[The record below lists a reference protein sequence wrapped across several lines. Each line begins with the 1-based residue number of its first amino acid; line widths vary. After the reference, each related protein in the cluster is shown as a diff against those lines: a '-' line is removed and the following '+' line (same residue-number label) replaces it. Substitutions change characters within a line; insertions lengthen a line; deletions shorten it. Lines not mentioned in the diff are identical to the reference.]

1 MSDLEKAID
10 KRLGELQKCCKLLE
24 YLKNQETSNKTATSN
39 NPSKP
44 VTEELSVRDLCLKF
58 HFVTGIDDAP
68 LRHDI
73 LNVFKYMS
81 KGFDKVCE
89 IYLKSLHRLLS
100 AQISD
105 SFRLITEKNISYLL
119 IGDNSQF
126 VLFPKDNVN
135 NFKQTHKKLI
145 LEHAC
150 NFYNL
155 SIEKKEHVFTKLL
168 KKRKQ
173 TKEEDVK
180 VQGDTLRSSND
191 LKDNSG
197 SILGKRKP
205 SESLQ
210 SDIVENKKRKK
221 ETKQRIP
228 KNKRVDDQIE
238 VICDGEDLSDGKQEP
253 TVTEGKVTKLKVTT
267 ANEAEAKD
275 SKQITVTEVKN
286 SKETNVTEANVTEAK
301 VTEKNVTE
309 EKDSSK
315 ERDST
320 VTEAKVTEK
329 NVTEE
334 KDSSNGIDSTVT
346 EEKDSS
352 KGIDSTVTE
361 EKDSSKGIDS
371 TVTEAKDS
379 SVTEEK
385 DSSKGIDSTVTEAK
399 DSSVTE
405 EKDSSKGIDST
416 VTEAKDSSVTEEKDS
431 CKGRDSTVTEDK
443 DSIKERNPAVNKPQ
457 DHNVY
462 EDNDYDSD
470 NSSDSLVFNLR
481 NEKLNMTSLFG
492 YELGNFDDE

>member
-1 MSDLEKAID
+1 MI
-10 KRLGELQKCCKLLE
+10 ELQKSYKLFE
-24 YLKNQETSNKTATSN
+24 YLKNQETSNNKTTTSN

-58 HFVTGIDDAP
+58 HFVTGRDDAP
-68 LRHDI
+68 LRYDI

-100 AQISD
+100 SQISD
-105 SFRLITEKNISYLL
+105 SFRVITEKNISYLL

-150 NFYNL
+150 NFYSL
-155 SIEKKEHVFTKLL
+155 SIEKKEHVFTKFL
-168 KKRKQ
+168 KNRKQ
-173 TKEEDVK
+173 TKEDVK

-238 VICDGEDLSDGKQEP
+238 LICDGEDLSDGKQDSTVTEGTDDYKEP
-253 TVTEGKVTKLKVTT
+253 TVTEAKVTKSKVTK
-267 ANEAEAKD
+267 AKEAEAKD
-275 SKQITVTEVKN
+275 SKEPTVTEAKVTKSKVTKAKEAEQITVTEVKN
-286 SKETNVTEANVTEAK
+286 SKETNVTEAKDSTVTEA
-301 VTEKNVTE
+301 
-309 EKDSSK
+309 KDSSK

-320 VTEAKVTEK
+320 VTEA

-334 KDSSNGIDSTVT
+334 KNSS
-346 EEKDSS
+346 
-352 KGIDSTVTE
+352 
-361 EKDSSKGIDS
+361 
-371 TVTEAKDS
+371 
-379 SVTEEK
+379 
-385 DSSKGIDSTVTEAK
+385 
-399 DSSVTE
+399 
-405 EKDSSKGIDST
+405 
-416 VTEAKDSSVTEEKDS
+416 
-431 CKGRDSTVTEDK
+431 KGRDSTVTEAN
-443 DSIKERNPAVNKPQ
+443 DSIKERNPAVNKAQ
-457 DHNVY
+457 DHNVD
-462 EDNDYDSD
+462 EENDYDSE
-470 NSSDSLVFNLR
+470 NSSDSLEFNLP
-481 NEKLNMTSLFG
+481 NQQLNMTSLFG
-492 YELGNFDDE
+492 YDKDELGTFDDE